1 MSDLP
6 DLTKPLRLKETE
18 LRIYPVPGTDF
29 DGQGHSILAAY
40 RGTDAR
46 WNISSFCID
55 LIENIPDPIVR
66 YGALYLYADGN
77 ISTIKSVSEDF
88 NDNGGLRKT
97 GYAII
102 KLTRTEDGKTRVEV
116 CDET

>member
-1 MSDLP
+1 MSDL
-6 DLTKPLRLKETE
+6 DLTKPVRVKDTE

-40 RGTDAR
+40 RGTDTR

-66 YGALYLYADGN
+66 YRALYLYEDGN

-102 KLTRTEDGKTRVEV
+102 KLTRTEDGKTHVEV
-116 CDET
+116 VDA

>member
-6 DLTKPLRLKETE
+6 DLTKPVRVKDTE
-18 LRIYPVPGTDF
+18 LR
-29 DGQGHSILAAY
+29 
-40 RGTDAR
+40 
-46 WNISSFCID
+46 
-55 LIENIPDPIVR
+55 IPDPIVS

-88 NDNGGLRKT
+88 NDSGCLRKT

-102 KLTRTEDGKTRVEV
+102 KLTRTEDGKTHVEV
-116 CDET
+116 VDG